1 MAQKPLALLTSFV
14 ITWSLFSAPVEAG
27 PSQTAVLADLVV
39 DGPVDGDVVV
49 FAADLV
55 LGGNARV
62 TGDAVAV
69 GGSIRLEPG
78 AEVGRHVLAVL
89 GTTEVSPGATVDGRV
104 LSFASLANLSEI
116 QGAGPSS
123 PRVSVAVRLL
133 GSGGW
138 LLVTT
143 GLAFLFPVRLRY
155 GAWALPPLG
164 YKVPALGAL
173 VALTVTAS
181 LVAALGLG
189 PSLGVPLIAGLMVV
203 FFAGKAAGL
212 TVLSCAAGTFVLRRW
227 LHHPLPITLEVF
239 VGTLV
244 LLALRFLPFAGE
256 TLWSLLSIMALGASV
271 AVIGVGPDE
280 AAADP
285 ARS

>member
-1 MAQKPLALLTSFV
+1 MAKNRLIFLTTLV
-14 ITWSLFSAPVEAG
+14 ICWSLGNAPVEAA
-27 PSQTAVLADLVV
+27 PSLTAVLADLVV

-55 LGGNARV
+55 LGENARV

-69 GGSIRLEPG
+69 GGSIRLEAG

-89 GTTEVSPGATVDGRV
+89 GTTEVAAGATVDGRV
-104 LSFASLANLSEI
+104 LSFASLGSLAEH

-143 GLAFLFPVRLRY
+143 GLAFLFPIRLRY
-155 GAWALPPLG
+155 GAWALPPLS

-189 PSLGVPLIAGLMVV
+189 PALGVPLIAGLMVV

-212 TVLSCAAGTFVLRRW
+212 TVLSCAAGAWVLRRW

-239 VGTLV
+239 VGMLV

-256 TLWSLLSIMALGASV
+256 TLWSLLSIMALGASI
-271 AVIGVGPDE
+271 AVIGVGPGE
-280 AAADP
+280 AAVDP
-285 ARS
+285 ARP

>member
-1 MAQKPLALLTSFV
+1 MAQKRLALLTTLL
-14 ITWSLFSAPVEAG
+14 ICWFSSNAPAEAR

-39 DGPVDGDVVV
+39 NGPVDGDVVV
-49 FAADLV
+49 FAADLT
-55 LGGNARV
+55 LGKDARV

-69 GGSIRLEPG
+69 GGSVRIAAG
-78 AEVGRHVLAVL
+78 AEVGRHVLAVF
-89 GTTEVSPGATVDGRV
+89 GSTEVETGATVAGRV
-104 LSFASLANLSEI
+104 FSFASLASFADVS
-116 QGAGPSS
+116 GAGPSS
-123 PRVSVAVRLL
+123 PHVSVALRLL
-133 GSGGW
+133 ASGGW

-189 PSLGVPLIAGLMVV
+189 PVLGVPLIAGLMVLS
-203 FFAGKAAGL
+203 FAAKAVGL
-212 TVLSCAAGTFVLRRW
+212 TVLSCAVGSAVLRRW

-239 VGTLV
+239 VGMLGV
-244 LLALRFLPFAGE
+244 LALRFFPFAGE
-256 TLWSLLSIMALGASV
+256 TVWSLLSIMALGASI
-271 AVIGVGPDE
+271 AVIGVGPGE
-280 AAADP
+280 AVTDP
-285 ARS
+285 ARP

>member
-1 MAQKPLALLTSFV
+1 MAQKRLIVLATLVFSWSF
-14 ITWSLFSAPVEAG
+14 FNPPAEAG
-27 PSQTAVLADLVV
+27 PSRTAVLADLVV

-49 FAADLV
+49 FAADLI
-55 LGGNARV
+55 LGKNARV

-69 GGSIRLEPG
+69 GGNVRLEPG

-89 GTTEVSPGATVDGRV
+89 GTSEVSTGATVDGRV
-104 LSFASLANLSEI
+104 LSFASLASFADVP
-116 QGAGPSS
+116 GGGPAS
-123 PRVSVAVRLL
+123 PRISVAVRLL
-133 GSGGW
+133 VSGGW

-155 GAWALPPLG
+155 GAWALPLLG
-164 YKVPALGAL
+164 HKVPALGAL

-181 LVAALGLG
+181 VVAALGLG
-189 PSLGVPLIAGLMVV
+189 PALGVPLIAGLMVV

-212 TVLSCAAGTFVLRRW
+212 TVLSCAAGTIVLRRW
-227 LHHPLPITLEVF
+227 IHHPLPITLEVF
-239 VGTLV
+239 VGMLL

-271 AVIGVGPDE
+271 AVIGVGPGE